1 MPDEN
6 GEIPFRT
13 FGEAYHDSPA
23 SVLTPAQREYFFGE
37 RDLTGSSERALLRR
51 IRHRI
56 RAASWDFLLLVH
68 TFPHKEM
75 EKIRTDDEDRVE
87 PLHSLAGFLYAA
99 QPENPLIASDLVKD
113 GPGTEAES
121 PDRRAQRLQG
131 TISRGIEQAIS
142 SREGVEADVDVSI
155 TVDRG
160 EDLESLAE
168 GDLSRLSRDQLDLL
182 LHSGTISKKEY
193 GDANARRLERT
204 FE

>member
-1 MPDEN
+1 MADEN
-6 GEIPFRT
+6 EGIPFKT
-13 FGEAYHDSPA
+13 FGEAYDEAPA

-56 RAASWDFLLLVH
+56 RAASWDFLLLVRRYP
-68 TFPHKEM
+68 TKEM
-75 EKIRTDDEDRVE
+75 VKTRTNDENQVE
-87 PLHSLAGFLYAA
+87 PFHSLAGFLYAA
-99 QPENPLIASDLVKD
+99 QPENPLIASDLLKNASE
-113 GPGTEAES
+113 TELDS
-121 PDRRAQRLQG
+121 SDRRAQRLQS

-142 SREGVEADVDVSI
+142 SREGIEVDVEVSI

-182 LHSGTISKKEY
+182 LHSGTISQREY